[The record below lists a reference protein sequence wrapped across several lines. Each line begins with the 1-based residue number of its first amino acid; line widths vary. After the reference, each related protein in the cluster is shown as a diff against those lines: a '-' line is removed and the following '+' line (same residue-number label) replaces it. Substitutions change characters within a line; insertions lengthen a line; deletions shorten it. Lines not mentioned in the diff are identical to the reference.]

1 MRLQFPFILA
11 LCFSTHLHAK
21 PDKDLAVRLMN
32 SGKIKESIEEFKK
45 VSEEGDTI
53 AMVTIGN
60 FYYEGRGVSQNY
72 VEAMNWYL
80 RAYQANADALCN
92 IGVLFRD
99 GKGVKQNLQIAYCI
113 FILIHMKGAGSAD
126 TQIRNGSNL
135 KKTIALLTQDEMKS
149 ALCITE
155 EYLEDYIKSRGNLPA
170 DYSVKGQ
177 RFKDKNWWLPGEL
190 PKYDCPCAT
199 GK

>member
-60 FYYEGRGVSQNY
+60 FYY
-72 VEAMNWYL
+72 
-80 RAYQANADALCN
+80 
-92 IGVLFRD
+92 
-99 GKGVKQNLQIAYCI
+99 
-113 FILIHMKGAGSAD
+113 
-126 TQIRNGSNL
+126 
-135 KKTIALLTQDEMKS
+135 
-149 ALCITE
+149 
-155 EYLEDYIKSRGNLPA
+155 
-170 DYSVKGQ
+170 
-177 RFKDKNWWLPGEL
+177 
-190 PKYDCPCAT
+190 
-199 GK
+199 